1 MKLEIN
7 QSILEEGLK
16 LVNKC
21 ISSSTSFY
29 ILTGVYLKTVDNGII
44 LKTTDLEIG
53 IELFLKCEVQ
63 EEGEMII
70 PSEKLIKYITKLP
83 KSCNIKINTKNN
95 DKKILIKSDVSQL
108 TLNLWDAKEFPDFKK
123 VTENKIDFDS
133 TDIRKIFKKVE
144 YATSS
149 GEQQPGLS
157 GIKMIIEDN
166 NLDVVATDTYRLSY
180 YFDNNMNVENKI
192 DIILPAKAINVLLP
206 LLEDGKVE
214 LSFNDSFINFDLIDS
229 NKNIKL
235 QSRIIQADY
244 PNYKQVIP
252 DGNDKKIKIDKEKFK
267 NSIERL
273 NVINSDYLKMT
284 FQNDKLVMEN
294 NENGNEVEEKI
305 ECEMKGDEL
314 IIGID
319 GKYILDCLKNIDTHE
334 IIIEG
339 KNELSPL
346 VIKEMDNNNWKYI
359 LMPKR
364 LG

>member
-1 MKLEIN
+1 MKLQIN
-7 QSILEEGLK
+7 QEFLEEGLK

-21 ISSSTSFY
+21 ISKNTSFY
-29 ILTGVYLKTVDNGII
+29 ILTGVYLKTVDGGIM
-44 LKTTDLEIG
+44 LKSTDLEIG
-53 IELFLKCEVQ
+53 IELFLKCDVQ

-70 PSEKLIKYITKLP
+70 PSEKLIKYVTKLP
-83 KSCNIKINTKNN
+83 KDCNIKINTKNN
-95 DKKILIKSDVSQL
+95 GKKILIKSDVSQL

-123 VTENKIDFDS
+123 VTKNKINFDS
-133 TDIRKIFKKVE
+133 SDLRKIFKKVE
-144 YATSS
+144 YATSN

-180 YFDNNMNVENKI
+180 YFDNDMNVKNKI

-206 LLEDGKVE
+206 LLEIGKVE
-214 LSFNDSFINFDLIDS
+214 LIFNDSFINFNLLES
-229 NKNIKL
+229 NKDIKL

-252 DGNDKKIKIDKEKFK
+252 NENDKKIKVNKDKFK

-284 FQNDKLVMEN
+284 FQNDKLIMEN
-294 NENGNEVEEKI
+294 NENGDEIEEKI
-305 ECEMKGDEL
+305 ECQTKDDQL

-319 GKYILDCLKNIDTHE
+319 GEYILDCLKNIDTNE

-346 VIKEMDNNNWKYI
+346 VIKEIDNNNWKYI

-364 LG
+364 LA